1 MYKILI
7 TFVVNI
13 GHFSSLAVPP
23 LRLERK
29 GLGNVAYTTC
39 TLWNADLVIRRS
51 LLKSVIIFNFF
62 IIIIII
68 VKFYVRWMFYALAA
82 ETI

>member
-1 MYKILI
+1 MTIPRLNAE
-7 TFVVNI
+7 VPR
-13 GHFSSLAVPP
+13 SLAVPP

-51 LLKSVIIFNFF
+51 LLKSVIIFNFL
-62 IIIIII
+62 IIN
-68 VKFYVRWMFYALAA
+68 YC
-82 ETI
+82 

>member
-1 MYKILI
+1 MVILM
-7 TFVVNI
+7 I
-13 GHFSSLAVPP
+13 GFQILRLFCVAYGICAAGGETSLAVPP

-51 LLKSVIIFNFF
+51 LLKSVIIFYNKVLLNFM
-62 IIIIII
+62 
-68 VKFYVRWMFYALAA
+68 YD
-82 ETI
+82 

>member
-1 MYKILI
+1 MARKFKLI
-7 TFVVNI
+7 FALHSYICCKKLNLLRLLTKVIVVTLLPDA
-13 GHFSSLAVPP
+13 SLAVPP

-51 LLKSVIIFNFF
+51 LLKSVIIFNF
-62 IIIIII
+62 
-68 VKFYVRWMFYALAA
+68 L
-82 ETI
+82 

>member
-1 MYKILI
+1 MLP
-7 TFVVNI
+7 
-13 GHFSSLAVPP
+13 GLCSLAVPP

-62 IIIIII
+62 NN
-68 VKFYVRWMFYALAA
+68 KFLLNFMYDGSVFYALAA
-82 ETI
+82 KSRRS